1 MNSWLARLFSVPKI
15 LVCLLF
21 TRRLFGEKIASDSVC
36 EDAAGSAGGVD
47 ASADFAGAV
56 ISTMFLLVAK
66 NYKLIK

>member
-21 TRRLFGEKIASDSVC
+21 TRKLLGEKIASDSVC

-47 ASADFAGAV
+47 ASADLGAV
-56 ISTMFLLVAK
+56 ISTIFLLVAK
-66 NYKLIK
+66 FTIQF

>member
-21 TRRLFGEKIASDSVC
+21 TRKLFGEKMASDSVC

-47 ASADFAGAV
+47 ALAYAGAV